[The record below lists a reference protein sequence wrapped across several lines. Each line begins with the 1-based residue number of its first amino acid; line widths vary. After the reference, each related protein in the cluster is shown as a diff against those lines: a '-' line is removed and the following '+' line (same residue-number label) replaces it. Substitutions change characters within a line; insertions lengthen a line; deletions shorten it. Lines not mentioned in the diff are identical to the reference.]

1 MSSRRN
7 FIKTLGATGL
17 AVTSGSLA
25 SLGGESIKRMPYTH
39 STPSI
44 SANDRIRIG
53 IIGTGIM
60 GHADLNTA
68 LSVPGVELVAA
79 CDLYTGRLARMEEQ
93 YGKQLF
99 TTRDYRELL
108 NRSDIDAV
116 IVATADLWHARITI
130 DALER
135 GKHVYCEKPM
145 VHKISEGLPMIQAAK
160 KSGKVIQ
167 IGSQGVS
174 NLTHKKAREFYLGGR
189 LGALNTVEATF
200 DRHSALGAWQYTMP
214 TDVSTETVDWD
225 RYIAGMPTQPFDPKK
240 FFWWR
245 NYSDFGTGAS
255 GDLFVHLLT
264 SIHMVTG
271 SIGPERIFCS
281 GQLSYWKDGRDVP
294 DVMTAVLDYPH
305 TEAHPAFQL
314 TLRVNFASGAGEK
327 FSMRFIGDEGVMD
340 LLDYEVLLSRNLL
353 PKAPGIGD
361 GDALGTYPLE
371 MQRSLLE
378 AYERRYSEAERT
390 RPLKESI
397 AYRIPEG
404 HNEHYEHFYTFFD
417 AIRHDRT
424 VLEDA
429 VFGFRAAAPCLACNE
444 SYFSKKIVHWDPV
457 NMKLIES

>member
-17 AVTSGSLA
+17 AVTSA
-25 SLGGESIKRMPYTH
+25 SLPLLGIEPATGIARANARPV
-39 STPSI
+39 
-44 SANDRIRIG
+44 SANDRIRLG

-60 GHADLNTA
+60 GHADLHTA

-79 CDLYTGRLARMEEQ
+79 CDLYTGRLTRMKEL

-108 NRSDIDAV
+108 SRPDIDAV
-116 IVATADLWHARITI
+116 IVATSDSWHARITI
-130 DALER
+130 EALNQ

-145 VHKISEGLPMIQAAK
+145 IHKISEGLPMIEAAK

-174 NLTHKKAREFYLGGR
+174 NLTHKKAREFYLEGR

-200 DRHSALGAWQYTMP
+200 DRHSALGAWQYTLP
-214 TDVSTETVDWD
+214 TDVSEETVDWD
-225 RYIAGMPTQPFDPKK
+225 RYVAGMTNQPFDPKK

-245 NYSDFGTGAS
+245 NYNDFGTGAS

-271 SIGPERIFCS
+271 SLGPERIFSS

-294 DVMTAVLDYPH
+294 DVMTAILDYPDSD
-305 TEAHPAFQL
+305 AHPAFQL

-340 LLDYEVLLSRNLL
+340 LLDYDVLLSRDLL
-353 PKAPGIGD
+353 PKAPGIGG
-361 GDALGTYPLE
+361 GDALETYPMA
-371 MQRSLLE
+371 MQEQLME
-378 AYERRYSEAERT
+378 TYERRYSEADRDK
-390 RPLKESI
+390 PIKESL
-397 AYRIPEG
+397 AYRIPNG
-404 HNEHYEHFYTFFD
+404 HNEHFEHFKTFFD
-417 AIRHDRT
+417 AIRQGT
-424 VLEDA
+424 PVLEDA

-457 NMKLIES
+457 GMKLIAK